1 MDETRNLALV
11 VLNNTNG
18 PIFHSSDAVK
28 VSNNMGRLVLFVPK
42 NRNKV
47 VVFKY

>member
-11 VLNNTNG
+11 VLNNTNA

-28 VSNNMGRLVLFVPK
+28 VSNNMGRLVLLVPK
-42 NRNKV
+42 TEIK
-47 VVFKY
+47 

>member
-18 PIFHSSDAVK
+18 LIFHSSDAVK
-28 VSNNMGRLVLFVPK
+28 VSNNMGRLVLLVPK
-42 NRNKV
+42 TKI
-47 VVFKY
+47 K